1 MRELPQTPPSLIA
14 RIQQQE
20 EDGTAWSEFLDIYA
34 SVIIGFLRAK
44 GLQDADA
51 RDVTQDTLRAVARS
65 IHGFDPAPEK
75 GRFRNWLFVIVR
87 SKLVDHWRRT
97 SKEPQGSGDPEIHT
111 TLDNITDKDD
121 QPLWNR
127 EYKQRLLNWAADQ
140 IRDEFTDSTWQ
151 AFWMT
156 GVEGRPAKD
165 VAETLGMNVSNVYV
179 CKSRVIARMRERIKQ
194 IEGE

>member
-1 MRELPQTPPSLIA
+1 MTELPKTPPSLIA

-20 EDGTAWSEFLDIYA
+20 DGPAWSEFLEIYA
-34 SVIIGFLRAK
+34 SVVVGFLRAK

-51 RDVTQDTLRAVARS
+51 SDVTQESFRAVARS

-87 SKLVDHWRRT
+87 SKLTDHWRRT
-97 SKEPQGSGDPEIHT
+97 SKEPQGSGDPEIHRA
-111 TLDNITDKDD
+111 LENVADNTD
-121 QPLWNR
+121 QPLWDS

-140 IRDEFTDSTWQ
+140 IHDEFADATWQ

-165 VAETLGMNVSNVYV
+165 VADALKMNVSNVYV
-179 CKSRVIARMRERIKQ
+179 CKSRVIARLRERIKQ